1 MLKAVDENP
10 SVNLLCQMDTC
21 FGDGINY
28 ANGLAKEW
36 ADWLV
41 KLPNE
46 FHKSMFKLPNDHPAN

>member
-1 MLKAVDENP
+1 MLKAVD
-10 SVNLLCQMDTC
+10 LLCQMDTC